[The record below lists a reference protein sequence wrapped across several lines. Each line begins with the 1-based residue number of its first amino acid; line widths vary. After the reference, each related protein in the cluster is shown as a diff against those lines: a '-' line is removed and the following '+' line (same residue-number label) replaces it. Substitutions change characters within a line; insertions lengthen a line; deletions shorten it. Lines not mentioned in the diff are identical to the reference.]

1 MEKTPERR
9 FQSAKAFLEA
19 LREAVG
25 SKSAQAETAANAA
38 AIYLEIRIGADADA
52 ESDEVLDDTSAIL
65 DAAEQSFRG
74 AGLGLPLQT
83 GSALI
88 GARVLSDNPAVAS
101 SQRAEVVAIAT
112 GLQEA
117 LAARQSAVAG
127 VHVNIAVH
135 VGRAAVK
142 ESADAPDGREIIGG
156 EVMSTADWAPQDDV
170 DGVHLTPAAS
180 E

>member
-1 MEKTPERR
+1 VVLYHLLTGQYPFRAETMTDIERQHLEAPPPRPSQAAPISPAFDAIVLRCMEKTPERR

-88 GARVLSDNPAVAS
+88 GARVLPKDP
-101 SQRAEVVAIAT
+101 
-112 GLQEA
+112 
-117 LAARQSAVAG
+117 
-127 VHVNIAVH
+127 
-135 VGRAAVK
+135 K
-142 ESADAPDGREIIGG
+142 ES
-156 EVMSTADWAPQDDV
+156 TA
-170 DGVHLTPAAS
+170 
-180 E
+180 